1 MSNTQIPAPARA
13 LIQALLAA
21 SVFLLI
27 APASARPQSVDLGD
41 PNGECAASASLP
53 DTAIFVG
60 VVRDRATGRQL
71 PGVSVELA
79 GDAVTAAGEA
89 SDSTMTVRA
98 DSTGVFH
105 LCGVR
110 GAVSLR
116 VRAWGTTG
124 PIVEL
129 TPADAPDTTVV
140 PVDLGPPGRITGTVL
155 DHASS
160 DAVEGARVVLPELG
174 ITSLTDSDGRFAVGR
189 LPPRRVELRVE
200 HIGHRTVRDT
210 IRVRSANSVHLRVDL
225 PTEAVR
231 VAPLEVTV
239 ESVRPRWLE
248 STGFYRRRE
257 RHSGGR
263 FFTGAELRERGVRQ
277 LSQLFR
283 RLPGFRLNDWG
294 EPVSGRRAPSYATAG
309 ECGLQY
315 VVNGQPALRGMDV
328 NSFSPEGIAA
338 LELYRGGS
346 QIPIRFNVRSS
357 GACGVLVIWTRRQ

>member
-1 MSNTQIPAPARA
+1 MPVPARA
-13 LIQALLAA
+13 VLQALLAA
-21 SVFLLI
+21 SAFLLI
-27 APASARPQSVDLGD
+27 APISARSQSVDLSD
-41 PNGECAASASLP
+41 PGGECTASASLP
-53 DTAIFVG
+53 DTAILVG
-60 VVRDRATGRQL
+60 VVRDRATGRRL
-71 PGVSVELA
+71 PGVAVELA
-79 GDAVTAAGEA
+79 GDALTGAGDA
-89 SDSTMTVRA
+89 SDATMTVRT
-98 DSTGVFH
+98 DSTGLFQ

-110 GAVSLR
+110 RAVSLR

-124 PIVEL
+124 SIVEV
-129 TPADAPDTTVV
+129 TSAGATDTTVV
-140 PVDLGPPGRITGTVL
+140 PIDLGPPGRITGSVL
-155 DHASS
+155 EHTSS

-189 LPPRRVELRVE
+189 LPPRRVALRVE
-200 HIGHRTVRDT
+200 HIGRRTVRDT
-210 IRVRSANSVHLRVDL
+210 IRVRPANSVHLRVDL
-225 PTEAVR
+225 PTEALR
-231 VAPLEVTV
+231 VEPLEVTV

-257 RHSGGR
+257 RQSGGR
-263 FFTGAELRERGVRQ
+263 FFTGAELRERGLRQ

-309 ECGLQY
+309 ECGLLY
-315 VVNGQPALRGMDV
+315 VVNGQPALRGMDI

-346 QIPIRFNVRSS
+346 QIPSRFNVRSS